1 VDPHREP
8 ESARESGSGD
18 PVSFGLVLIRWIRW
32 SRLPQV
38 GDGADHAGPMC
49 KWLRPDWAAQ
59 EGTRWAENLEIRPMT
74 RSVVFLLLFFTSIFY
89 LNLKFIS
96 SSNLKFSNQ
105 IQITILHFRS
115 LITVIIQILLF
126 PLLLSIHLPNI

>member
-1 VDPHREP
+1 MRVAAE
-8 ESARESGSGD
+8 
-18 PVSFGLVLIRWIRW
+18 
-32 SRLPQV
+32 
-38 GDGADHAGPMC
+38 GDGGVGPVC
-49 KWLRPDWAAQ
+49 KCLRPDWAAQ
-59 EGTRWAENLEIRPMT
+59 EETRWAENLEIRPMT

-89 LNLKFIS
+89 LDLKFIS

-126 PLLLSIHLPNI
+126 PLLLFIHLPNI